1 LNVLITGITG
11 FIGSR
16 LAARLVERGDDVYG
30 LVRHSSERELKRIES
45 IVPRIHLIEGDLVRF
60 HSVLSAVET
69 SDPNIVFHLGALTP
83 VRLSFDDPYPYIGIN
98 FDGTVNLVHSIVRQS
113 PNTRL
118 IAASTAEV
126 YGWQPDNRPIPENAI
141 LNPAS
146 PYAVSKAAAD
156 QYVQMANRIYHLRGT
171 VMRPINSYGRV
182 WESGFYTEYL
192 ISKMLKGE
200 TCYIGAPESI
210 RDYMYC
216 VAERTLIHTEQGP
229 KFVEELT
236 LQDRVLT
243 IDGTYR
249 QILGVRKL
257 PVGMKNTFE
266 LKPFYLPPVVVTGDH
281 LVYTFVRQKFGRNNA
296 RNEGFACWLEAQDLY
311 RRISNGSSTFPTGDT
326 TFHMF
331 LPLDSTRR
339 GVPGINSDRCEILGW
354 YLAEGWVGRDGR
366 LTEFSLGSDE
376 RKSVER
382 LLELVRREFSAEGS
396 VREIPEKHA
405 LELTFWSKELG
416 SFILSHTT
424 GNGDSRVKAMSP
436 TLLRLPEDEEK
447 ALIDAA
453 WLGDGGIWRKTNGQ
467 LHKAYATS
475 SMLLASQL
483 QTLLFRQNVRAGFA
497 HSTNSSGKDI
507 YALNVYPEAAPKSV
521 LIQDKF
527 NEAVWSRLAYVRP
540 VIYSDA
546 VYDISVE
553 VNRNF
558 VTSAGLVHNCE
569 DHVDAYLDV
578 AKSEKAI
585 GGVYNVSPGN
595 PVTNAEL
602 AKKLSGLTGFKGK
615 LVFGS
620 YPPGYPQRPQSQDPA
635 YLVLDN
641 ARISKEVGWRPH
653 YSLDE
658 GLKQTIDLWNRKTN

>member
-30 LVRHSSERELKRIES
+30 LVRHSSERELRRIEN

-126 YGWQPDNRPIPENAI
+126 YGWQLDARPIPETAI

-146 PYAVSKAAAD
+146 PYAVTKAAAD
-156 QYVQMANRIYHLRGT
+156 QYIQMANRIYHLRGT

-210 RDYMYC
+210 RDYM
-216 VAERTLIHTEQGP
+216 
-229 KFVEELT
+229 
-236 LQDRVLT
+236 
-243 IDGTYR
+243 
-249 QILGVRKL
+249 
-257 PVGMKNTFE
+257 
-266 LKPFYLPPVVVTGDH
+266 
-281 LVYTFVRQKFGRNNA
+281 
-296 RNEGFACWLEAQDLY
+296 FA
-311 RRISNGSSTFPTGDT
+311 
-326 TFHMF
+326 
-331 LPLDSTRR
+331 
-339 GVPGINSDRCEILGW
+339 
-354 YLAEGWVGRDGR
+354 
-366 LTEFSLGSDE
+366 
-376 RKSVER
+376 
-382 LLELVRREFSAEGS
+382 
-396 VREIPEKHA
+396 
-405 LELTFWSKELG
+405 
-416 SFILSHTT
+416 
-424 GNGDSRVKAMSP
+424 
-436 TLLRLPEDEEK
+436 
-447 ALIDAA
+447 
-453 WLGDGGIWRKTNGQ
+453 
-467 LHKAYATS
+467 
-475 SMLLASQL
+475 
-483 QTLLFRQNVRAGFA
+483 
-497 HSTNSSGKDI
+497 
-507 YALNVYPEAAPKSV
+507 
-521 LIQDKF
+521 
-527 NEAVWSRLAYVRP
+527 
-540 VIYSDA
+540 
-546 VYDISVE
+546 
-553 VNRNF
+553 
-558 VTSAGLVHNCE
+558 E

-602 AKKLSGLTGFKGK
+602 AKKLSGLTSFKGK

-641 ARISKEVGWRPH
+641 ARIGKEVGWHPH

-658 GLKQTIDLWNRKTN
+658 GLKQTLDLWNRKTN